1 MSSLRSGASWLL
13 GGGLAGRVIQFAV
26 GVILARLLAPADF
39 GLLVTIQVFTGL
51 AGFLVGIGM
60 GEALVQR
67 RSASARDFNVVFTL
81 YACSCLCIYAV
92 FFLAAPWVAYAFDE
106 PRYTLLMR
114 VSCLSFLWR
123 PWLVIPTV
131 MLRRQMRFALLA
143 QAELVNLLVASL
155 ASLLFAANGF
165 EVWSLVV
172 SGQIATF
179 VQIAMVIYVSA
190 WRPALAW
197 EPATIRELVGSGL
210 RFTAN
215 DIAVYLR
222 SELVNLFLSR
232 SFGPSAVGLFNK
244 SQSLAVLPVATI
256 SGSVYQPLF
265 RALSSHQDDL
275 NNSQYLYLK
284 ALTLVTA
291 YCLPIYL
298 LLPLLAE
305 PCVLAIYGPKWRDA
319 GPLLAI
325 LALLGPFDILNN
337 IGGAVLA
344 ARNRLG
350 TEVRLQVL
358 AVVLALLGACLG
370 SPHGVIGVALGV
382 LPAGMLLAIQMTI
395 VAMRSLQLRARD
407 VLIALG
413 ASLKPSLALL
423 VTALITSALLP
434 SEWPEQQALLYCALV
449 GTPALLAYFALMLWM
464 PAARLEE
471 ESARW
476 RNRLFGGLG
485 AQ

>member
-67 RSASARDFNVVFTL
+67 RLASARDFNVVFTL
-81 YACSCLCIYAV
+81 YTFSCLCIYAV
-92 FFLAAPWVAYAFDE
+92 FFLAAPWIAWVFDE

-179 VQIAMVIYVSA
+179 VQIAMVIYFSA

-291 YCLPIYL
+291 Y
-298 LLPLLAE
+298 
-305 PCVLAIYGPKWRDA
+305 
-319 GPLLAI
+319 
-325 LALLGPFDILNN
+325 
-337 IGGAVLA
+337 
-344 ARNRLG
+344 
-350 TEVRLQVL
+350 
-358 AVVLALLGACLG
+358 
-370 SPHGVIGVALGV
+370 
-382 LPAGMLLAIQMTI
+382 
-395 VAMRSLQLRARD
+395 
-407 VLIALG
+407 
-413 ASLKPSLALL
+413 
-423 VTALITSALLP
+423 
-434 SEWPEQQALLYCALV
+434 
-449 GTPALLAYFALMLWM
+449 
-464 PAARLEE
+464 
-471 ESARW
+471 
-476 RNRLFGGLG
+476 
-485 AQ
+485 